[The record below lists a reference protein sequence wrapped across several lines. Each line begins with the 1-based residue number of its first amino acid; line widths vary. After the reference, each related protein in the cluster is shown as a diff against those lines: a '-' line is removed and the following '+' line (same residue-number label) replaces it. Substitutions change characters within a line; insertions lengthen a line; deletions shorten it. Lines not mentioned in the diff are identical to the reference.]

1 LVYYLMIKKLKME
14 VKEKDGEQVTEVTSS
29 KGSVTQTRIKMAEH
43 DTVGIYY
50 NSTLKIVNFIKDGH
64 PLGSTIEGV
73 PEDVVPQI
81 GIKEN
86 SKIAFNFGSAPFK
99 FDLNAFCRALDVET
113 PSNFI
118 ELGNLN
124 RSNWKKTMKKEMV
137 LRYRGALDPKEVH
150 KKYNIMGDVD
160 LSLLVRR
167 LASITGIT
175 FSERVEKSVN
185 KDFVLLPT
193 DVVLL
198 TPTLRHMGI
207 IEYAKAVEILY
218 KVQSKDSTDKS
229 AKKTAKTILLLE
241 DSKNML
247 EAAIAK
253 LPLASPTY
261 QFYLGEV
268 LSELSKASPKS
279 ADSYRA
285 QAFASYEEA
294 IRLVNERTEKF
305 ETDLTYFHILQDAQL
320 RSADLFLTG
329 LFQDKTK
336 PWHAYL
342 NHSEF
347 GSAQKRYAE
356 LGRYG
361 HSERAYQEFND
372 LALKVDMT
380 NNPLAMTQLYLK
392 SKILFHL
399 INQSDKESIK
409 DAAAETY
416 FKILRKAISFHQKE
430 KTKGQ
435 HLFSPTEWN
444 PNTKDHMN
452 EIQQI
457 WSSWAKTPKTKQR
470 ILSQIF
476 ESSIHGHELAVL
488 IHICQSELKL
498 LITALDK
505 TESMQ
510 QKIKFGSEIMNE
522 LIKKMISQEPEAVR
536 AIEIKLKHIQQT
548 PLEADFSNMV
558 GFYVDFQTEPPK
570 PFDPLA
576 AQKAKEAEKE
586 KAAREQEE
594 KKEKRAKSK
603 KEKQE
608 KEAER
613 LRQEAEKVAEAKR
626 AAEEREKAAATA
638 HKKEKKAQS
647 ERGSRRSIQTVEEK
661 ERPEKPAIKQKSQIV
676 ALEDGLKNIASPQK
690 PRPGQVKMAEAEVQL
705 NKAPP
710 SKQKEE
716 KEKTIFE
723 RVSSWFV
730 SSEAA
735 SAPATPVPT
744 AHSPVPTAHSGSR
757 PARDDYI
764 DLDQAGFMV
773 EAATITVSSP
783 ERSSTVGPLSN
794 SNMAPRRSLSSP
806 RSQPTAIAPKS
817 ELELKGPVINTPAL
831 MLKSDIPAILVSN
844 KQENESMMFE
854 DECGQV
860 MDESA
865 ASDRASDGILQED
878 LGLADD
884 FGWDRD
890 NLPETQVDMLSGFN
904 VAFDDPSKATTG
916 GAVFPVSITR
926 EYGAPAPP
934 PGARGEPPSPV
945 IQPPTEEPK
954 RDEGPGD
961 KEKSPGAPT
970 PLLRAR
976 KAPLP
981 GAGDASPVSDVTRD
995 HGAPAPPPGAKGP
1008 PPPVIQPPTEEPK
1021 RDEGPGDREK
1031 SLMVQPT
1038 TESPKEDPSEIKQRD
1053 KVETDV
1059 VKKPVLAATP
1069 KPMPHSPRTAPAA
1082 GPVPVITRL
1091 DLAQQI
1097 EMEQFNVCEEQQEE
1111 CVPAP
1116 KDSVEKKASFTHW
1129 LSKGLSRGPS
1139 DSHKAKGGG
1148 GKSAAESKKGDEKP
1162 SSPSSIPS
1170 KKDKGKSGANM
1181 EYDHLVKTNAGAREA
1196 LPGSAGAS
1204 SPRWKDE
1211 KTKSSKSADE
1221 KDKKSDDKDMVS
1233 RKPSGKGHEA
1243 GEQRH
1248 SKNVGS
1254 EDDKKSPDKKHKE
1267 KKSGSASVD
1276 SAASKLKKK
1285 SHKTSEDKKMSK
1297 DEPDA
1302 PQVTL
1307 HKPSPAEAER
1317 SRSGD
1322 REKDD
1327 SDPVDEQD
1335 SPVKQSIPERQSC
1348 VMIAISNQ
1356 KNYSK
1361 LQFLMNRHPKQ
1372 HHYLTHIL
1380 VLQKNFLI
1388 LQNPADEGFSRMTVS
1403 TKWSKIQVRS
1413 VITSFI
1419 EAINDFIQMKCFWKV
1434 NLSDIWFQDGLI
1446 KFEIPAAWINGNEV
1460 TASQMKES
1468 AIAALKTMEQF
1479 NGFPQDEKS
1488 RLSVEIH

>member
-1 LVYYLMIKKLKME
+1 MAYVAEFSEITNYVDNATSGGNYHADLSAYAGSGGGYCPQGNYDITELDKGSGSSLDVSDLSLSFSESFEQPITQKDPSSLWNRKFQEYIGDENSYKKFKSLCALASDFTYSAQAYGKIIISERGLQNDRKIIKSKDIGGRAGGEKFVCQGIFFKFALDVAEGNYFIYGGGKEDNEKAMKAANHELNGLMCYFSCEVKDLHYPLMTLIKYRGFVLIAMTSLPIGGDTLHYGSATGGKTVFDASPTLGEKMKICGGYLGLCGHRVVGNDGSSAQIYGPADIEGHQSRIDGKFYVLDFARVMPPEAPGKGANPHQIFYNLLRPQFLQAYKKICKTGLCSDSLSGWIRNEPDKDAMEMEIHKATKYLHETIIPDVARQIDKHFEKQNSLNIPNILHRAGINLRHLGQVRTHCNKESAKRVVLTECVARTLKNLINAAMRHEVETNDKEGINVHASDERLLKVIFSLLQPYLFTKQVPSTFLEKDGCKIVAVKMCPSLKKGTKCTDNTCTKEHLLENKQKFIQTGPLEGKIIQVISDHRIRESSFYMEITLLEGSGGVGLLPHDKKLKME

-716 KEKTIFE
+716 KEKTI
-723 RVSSWFV
+723 VSFFLHPSNPHRLFIF
-730 SSEAA
+730 
-735 SAPATPVPT
+735 PVYRFR
-744 AHSPVPTAHSGSR
+744 SNLFR
-757 PARDDYI
+757 PA
-764 DLDQAGFMV
+764 
-773 EAATITVSSP
+773 IT
-783 ERSSTVGPLSN
+783 
-794 SNMAPRRSLSSP
+794 
-806 RSQPTAIAPKS
+806 
-817 ELELKGPVINTPAL
+817 
-831 MLKSDIPAILVSN
+831 
-844 KQENESMMFE
+844 
-854 DECGQV
+854 
-860 MDESA
+860 
-865 ASDRASDGILQED
+865 
-878 LGLADD
+878 
-884 FGWDRD
+884 
-890 NLPETQVDMLSGFN
+890 
-904 VAFDDPSKATTG
+904 
-916 GAVFPVSITR
+916 
-926 EYGAPAPP
+926 
-934 PGARGEPPSPV
+934 
-945 IQPPTEEPK
+945 
-954 RDEGPGD
+954 
-961 KEKSPGAPT
+961 
-970 PLLRAR
+970 
-976 KAPLP
+976 
-981 GAGDASPVSDVTRD
+981 
-995 HGAPAPPPGAKGP
+995 
-1008 PPPVIQPPTEEPK
+1008 
-1021 RDEGPGDREK
+1021 
-1031 SLMVQPT
+1031 
-1038 TESPKEDPSEIKQRD
+1038 
-1053 KVETDV
+1053 
-1059 VKKPVLAATP
+1059 
-1069 KPMPHSPRTAPAA
+1069 
-1082 GPVPVITRL
+1082 
-1091 DLAQQI
+1091 
-1097 EMEQFNVCEEQQEE
+1097 
-1111 CVPAP
+1111 
-1116 KDSVEKKASFTHW
+1116 
-1129 LSKGLSRGPS
+1129 
-1139 DSHKAKGGG
+1139 
-1148 GKSAAESKKGDEKP
+1148 
-1162 SSPSSIPS
+1162 
-1170 KKDKGKSGANM
+1170 
-1181 EYDHLVKTNAGAREA
+1181 
-1196 LPGSAGAS
+1196 
-1204 SPRWKDE
+1204 
-1211 KTKSSKSADE
+1211 
-1221 KDKKSDDKDMVS
+1221 
-1233 RKPSGKGHEA
+1233 
-1243 GEQRH
+1243 
-1248 SKNVGS
+1248 
-1254 EDDKKSPDKKHKE
+1254 
-1267 KKSGSASVD
+1267 
-1276 SAASKLKKK
+1276 
-1285 SHKTSEDKKMSK
+1285 
-1297 DEPDA
+1297 
-1302 PQVTL
+1302 
-1307 HKPSPAEAER
+1307 
-1317 SRSGD
+1317 
-1322 REKDD
+1322 
-1327 SDPVDEQD
+1327 
-1335 SPVKQSIPERQSC
+1335 
-1348 VMIAISNQ
+1348 
-1356 KNYSK
+1356 
-1361 LQFLMNRHPKQ
+1361 
-1372 HHYLTHIL
+1372 
-1380 VLQKNFLI
+1380 
-1388 LQNPADEGFSRMTVS
+1388 
-1403 TKWSKIQVRS
+1403 
-1413 VITSFI
+1413 
-1419 EAINDFIQMKCFWKV
+1419 
-1434 NLSDIWFQDGLI
+1434 
-1446 KFEIPAAWINGNEV
+1446 
-1460 TASQMKES
+1460 
-1468 AIAALKTMEQF
+1468 
-1479 NGFPQDEKS
+1479 
-1488 RLSVEIH
+1488 